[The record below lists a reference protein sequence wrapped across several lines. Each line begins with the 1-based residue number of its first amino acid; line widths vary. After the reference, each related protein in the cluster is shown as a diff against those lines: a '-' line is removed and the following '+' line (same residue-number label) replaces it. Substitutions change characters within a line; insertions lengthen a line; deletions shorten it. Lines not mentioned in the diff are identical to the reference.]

1 MSGWDGSRP
10 TWDPERHESS
20 GVPQHAA
27 GSPPE
32 IFGQDYGP
40 QAPAR
45 HGQTGQGRG
54 ESAPRDQAPPDRAG
68 PGGYEGGYGGGWN
81 GGYDRDDN
89 GYGDSG
95 FGENGGTGTR
105 GRHGAAQAAPRQE
118 HGQPRHGQ
126 PDSPPP
132 GYYEGR
138 DPVGHDGLDPGYA
151 ARMDPALRDFF
162 QPLRPTG
169 PNRPG
174 ARRQP
179 GQAPQSPYPPW
190 AQPGQAP
197 PGGQPP
203 PVGPAE
209 RWDTGTGP
217 RPGMGTGPRP
227 GMGTGPRP
235 GMGTGPRPGMG
246 TGPRPGPRP
255 GRRQDRRPP
264 SRGGAKV
271 AAAVAVVVVI
281 GIAAA
286 VFVLLRHHNTPT
298 ASNTPPPAQQTGQAK
313 QSSSPT
319 ANAAQQAG
327 YTLTAPATAGG
338 YQKLA
343 TAPASVSNVATATA
357 QGVLQHAVS
366 TGAKSTGQVSGYYQ
380 LSGGQVMSFAGYK
393 GTFDPA
399 KVMADSGAKSYPA
412 GPHGGMLAC
421 TPSAGSPG
429 GTACVWVTPTTLGV
443 TEFFSSTGAPEV
455 VTDQAKAA
463 EDTVN
468 LRGDV
473 EAAKS

>member
-179 GQAPQSPYPPW
+179 GQAPW
-190 AQPGQAP
+190 APQEGQAP
-197 PGGQPP
+197 AGGQAP
-203 PVGPAE
+203 PVGPAD

-246 TGPRPGPRP
+246 PGPRPGPRT

-264 SRGGAKV
+264 RGGGAKV
-271 AAAVAVVVVI
+271 AVFVVIVLVI

-286 VFVLLRHHNTPT
+286 AFLLLRHHNTPT
-298 ASNTPPPAQQTGQAK
+298 ASNTPPPQRTGQPK

-319 ANAAQQAG
+319 AQAARQTG

-338 YQKLA
+338 YQKLT
-343 TAPASVSNVATATA
+343 TAPGSVSNVATTTA

-366 TGAKSTGQVSGYYQ
+366 TGGKTTGQVSGYYQ
-380 LSGGQVMSFAGYK
+380 LSGGQVMSFTGYK

-399 KVMADSGAKSYPA
+399 KVMAGSGAKSYPA
-412 GPHGGMLAC
+412 GPHGGMLGC
-421 TPSAGSPG
+421 TPSAGTPG
-429 GTACVWVTPTTLGV
+429 GTICVWVTPTTLGV
-443 TEFFSSTGAPEV
+443 TEFFSSSGAPEV